1 MENNNNPTSENR
13 GTGKSTKEEIPV
25 NEHDQLEPKP
35 ENDLKEKNESGFM
48 KILKKVGF
56 SVWLGVMIIGA
67 GLAFIAAL
75 FLL

>member
-1 MENNNNPTSENR
+1 MEKNTNPTSENPNTR
-13 GTGKSTKEEIPV
+13 NSTKEELPA
-25 NEHDQLEPKP
+25 NQKDQLEPKP
-35 ENDLKEKNESGFM
+35 EKDPREKQESGFM

>member
-1 MENNNNPTSENR
+1 MEKNTNPTSKNPNTR
-13 GTGKSTKEEIPV
+13 NSTKEELPA
-25 NEHDQLEPKP
+25 NQKDQLEPNP
-35 ENDLKEKNESGFM
+35 EKDPREKQESGFM